1 LNAFDAVVRE
11 MPSRSARVCNVTRS
25 PTPARLLAAALLAD
39 RRVGERRT
47 GERAGA
53 GDVEGAEGG
62 GEEHGRS
69 FLDRLRLYR

>member
-39 RRVGERRT
+39 RGLGERRA
-47 GERAGA
+47 GERVGA
-53 GDVEGAEGG
+53 GEGEGAKRSGDHGG
-62 GEEHGRS
+62 GEP
-69 FLDRLRLYR
+69 FWID